1 MQHPFS
7 DNELA
12 TSLAVPST
20 LGMNEYLLVIQPDES
35 VYQKIM
41 AIKQSFAATY
51 DCPSALYSKPNITL
65 INFLQWNMLEKKVI
79 PMLQRLTA
87 TVAPFSVRIEK
98 FGSFPTHT
106 IYAAVQTKNDIV
118 QLVKTLKPA
127 QSLLTPN
134 KENKPH
140 FITEPHLTIARK
152 LLPWQFEKAWQEYS
166 NIPFSAG
173 FMVHQVVL
181 LKRKIGTKKYQVA
194 ASFPLLNK
202 PSNKALQIALF

>member
-7 DNELA
+7 NSEPV
-12 TSLAVPST
+12 TSTTMPST

-51 DCPSALYSKPNITL
+51 DCPSALYSKPHITL
-65 INFLQWNMLEKKVI
+65 INFLQWNILEKKVI

>member
-51 DCPSALYSKPNITL
+51 DCPSALYSKPHITL
-65 INFLQWNMLEKKVI
+65 INFLQWDMLEKKVI

-87 TVAPFSVRIEK
+87 TVAPFSVRIEN

-118 QLVKTLKPA
+118 QLVKSLKPA
-127 QSLLTPN
+127 QSLLTLN
-134 KENKPH
+134 KDNKPH
-140 FITEPHLTIARK
+140 FIIEPHLTIARK

-166 NIPFSAG
+166 NTPFSAG

-181 LKRKIGTKKYQVA
+181 LKRKMGTTKYQVA
-194 ASFPLLNK
+194 VCLPLLNK